1 MEASYLMGDLKV
13 VNLSEIREN
22 DVALRTVNRES
33 EEYLGLVESI
43 RSKGFIGAI
52 SVRQREDDEGISYYE
67 LIDGLHRFNAS
78 KDAGR
83 ETINVDVV
91 DLDEDQVL
99 EAQIMANIHK
109 VETKPIEYTRQ
120 LKRILT
126 RNPLMTESELAAKL
140 GKSTSWISGR
150 LSLNKL
156 NGDPVK
162 QLVDEGKI
170 GLSNAYAL
178 AKLPADEQADWLD
191 RAMTLAPDEFIPQTT
206 DRLKKI
212 REDRKAGRDSSPA
225 EFSAVPHMQKLKVL
239 KEEFESP
246 SIGPALCARHGVSN
260 PADGFAMGVKWAL
273 HMDPDSVDIQK
284 EKDAERRAQRDEK
297 AASKIAEKAAKKAA
311 KLKKELDEATTKA
324 AEAQAALA

>member
-1 MEASYLMGDLKV
+1 MGDLKKV
-13 VNLSEIREN
+13 LLSDIREN

-52 SVRQREDDEGISYYE
+52 SVRERQDEDGTSYYE

-83 ETINVDVV
+83 EDINVDVV

-140 GKSTSWISGR
+140 GKSTSWIGGR

-156 NGDPVK
+156 ASDQARK
-162 QLVDEGKI
+162 LVDEGKI

-178 AKLPADEQADWLD
+178 AKLPAEEQADWLD
-191 RAMTLAPDEFIPQTT
+191 RAMTTTPDEFIPQTT
-206 DRLKKI
+206 ERLKQI
-212 REDRKAGRDSSPA
+212 REARKAGKEAGPA
-225 EFSAVPHMQKLKVL
+225 EFVATPHMQKLAAL
-239 KEEFESP
+239 KAELESAE
-246 SIGPALCARHGVSN
+246 IGPVICTQNGVAT
-260 PADGFAMGVKWAL
+260 PAEGFAMGVKWAL
-273 HMDPDSVDIQK
+273 HMDPDSIEVQK
-284 EKDAERRAQRDEK
+284 ERDAERRAQREEK
-297 AASKIAEKAAKKAA
+297 KRAKAVERAQKKAA
-311 KLKKELDEATTKA
+311 KLAKELDEATTAA
-324 AEAQAALA
+324 AEAEAAAVS

>member
-1 MEASYLMGDLKV
+1 MGDLKV
-13 VNLSEIREN
+13 VSLSDIREN
-22 DVALRTVNRES
+22 EVALRTVNRES
-33 EEYLGLVESI
+33 EDYLGLVESI

-52 SVRQREDDEGISYYE
+52 SVREKTDDEGVVYYE

-83 ETINVDVV
+83 ENINVDVV

-140 GKSTSWISGR
+140 GKSTTWIGGR

-156 NGDPVK
+156 ASE
-162 QLVDEGKI
+162 QARTLVDEGKI

-178 AKLPADEQADWLD
+178 AKLPAEEQADWLD
-191 RAMTLAPDEFIPQTT
+191 RAMTLSPDEFIPQTT

-212 REDRKAGRDSSPA
+212 REARRAGKDATPA
-225 EFSAVPHMQKLKVL
+225 QFSAVPHVQKTKAL
-239 KEEFESP
+239 KEEYES
-246 SIGPALCARHGVSN
+246 GAMAATLCSKHGVAT
-260 PADGFAMGVKWAL
+260 PVEGFAMGIAWAL
-273 HMDPDSVDIQK
+273 HMDPDSVEVQK
-284 EKDAERRAQRDEK
+284 AKDEERRAQRAEKKK
-297 AASKIAEKAAKKAA
+297 AADAARAAKKAA
-311 KLKKELDEATTKA
+311 KLQKELAEATSAA
-324 AEAQAALA
+324 AEAEAALQS

>member
-1 MEASYLMGDLKV
+1 MGELKKV
-13 VNLSEIREN
+13 LLSDIREN

-33 EEYLGLVESI
+33 ESYLGLVESI

-52 SVRQREDDEGISYYE
+52 SVREREDGDGTSYYE

-83 ETINVDVV
+83 EDINVDVV

-126 RNPLMTESELAAKL
+126 RNPLMTESELAGKL

-156 NGDPVK
+156 SSD
-162 QLVDEGKI
+162 QARELVDQGKI

-178 AKLPADEQADWLD
+178 AKLPPEEQADWLD
-191 RAMTLAPDEFIPQTT
+191 RAVTLPPDEFIPATT
-206 DRLKKI
+206 ERLKQI
-212 REDRKAGRDSSPA
+212 REARKAGKEAGPA
-225 EFSAVPHMQKLKVL
+225 EFVATPHLQKVSAFKAEL
-239 KEEFESP
+239 ESP
-246 SIGPALCARHGVSN
+246 EVGPALCSQNGVTTA
-260 PADGFAMGVKWAL
+260 ADGFAMGIKWAL
-273 HMDPDSVDIQK
+273 HMDPDSIEVQK
-284 EKDAERRAQRDEK
+284 EKEAERVAQRDEK
-297 AASKIAEKAAKKAA
+297 KRQKAVERAQKKAA
-311 KLKKELDEATTKA
+311 KLAKELDEATTAA
-324 AEAQAALA
+324 AEAEAAAVS

>member
-1 MEASYLMGDLKV
+1 MGELKKV
-13 VNLSEIREN
+13 ALSDIREN

-52 SVRQREDDEGISYYE
+52 SVRERTDDDGTSYYE
-67 LIDGLHRFNAS
+67 LVDGLHRFNAS

-83 ETINVDVV
+83 EDINVDVV

-109 VETKPIEYTRQ
+109 VETRPIEYTRQ

-126 RNPLMTESELAAKL
+126 RNPLMTEAELAAKL
-140 GKSTSWISGR
+140 GKSTAWISGR

-156 NGDPVK
+156 ASEQAK
-162 QLVDEGKI
+162 QLVNEGKI

-178 AKLPADEQADWLD
+178 AKLPSDEQADWLD

-206 DRLKKI
+206 ERLKQI
-212 REDRKAGRDSSPA
+212 REARKQGKDATPA
-225 EFSAVPHMQKLKVL
+225 VFQPVPHMQKLKTL
-239 KEEFESP
+239 KEEFESGETGRVLVAKNGA
-246 SIGPALCARHGVSN
+246 STA
-260 PADGFAMGVKWAL
+260 ADGFALAIQWAL
-273 HMDPDSVDIQK
+273 HMDPDSVEVQK
-284 EKDAERRAQRDEK
+284 EKDVERRSQRDEK
-297 AASKIAEKAAKKAA
+297 RRQKKAESAAKKTV
-311 KLKKELDEATTKA
+311 KLEKELQEATSAA
-324 AEAQAALA
+324 AEAEAALKA

>member
-1 MEASYLMGDLKV
+1 MGDLKKV
-13 VNLSEIREN
+13 LLSDIREN

-52 SVRQREDDEGISYYE
+52 SVRQREDEDGTIYYE

-83 ETINVDVV
+83 ENINVDVV

-109 VETKPIEYTRQ
+109 IETKPIEYTRQ

-156 NGDPVK
+156 ASD
-162 QLVDEGKI
+162 QARELVDQGKI

-178 AKLPADEQADWLD
+178 AKLPPEEQADWLD
-191 RAMTLAPDEFIPQTT
+191 RAVTLPPDEFIPQTT
-206 DRLKKI
+206 ERLKQI
-212 REDRKAGRDSSPA
+212 REARKAGKEAGPA
-225 EFSAVPHMQKLKVL
+225 EFVATAHLQKLAAL
-239 KEEFESP
+239 KDELDSA
-246 SIGPALCARHGVSN
+246 SVGPALCSTHGMSN
-260 PADGFAMGVKWAL
+260 AADGFAMGIKWAL
-273 HMDPDSVDIQK
+273 HMDPQSIEVQK
-284 EKDAERRAQRDEK
+284 EKDVERREQRDEK
-297 AASKIAEKAAKKAA
+297 KKVKAAERAKKKAEKLA
-311 KLKKELDEATTKA
+311 KELDEATTAA
-324 AEAQAALA
+324 AEAEAAAVS